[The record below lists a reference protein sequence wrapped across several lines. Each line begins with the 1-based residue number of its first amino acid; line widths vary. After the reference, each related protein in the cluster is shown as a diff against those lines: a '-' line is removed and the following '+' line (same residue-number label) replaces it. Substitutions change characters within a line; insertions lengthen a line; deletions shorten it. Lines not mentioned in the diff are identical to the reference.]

1 MANLL
6 IVDDELGMRQFL
18 THLLQREGHVVR
30 VAENGHDA
38 LAQLQQQ
45 APDLIISDIR
55 MPDMS
60 GVDLLRAAK
69 ELLPEVEMIMMT
81 AFANVDTAREAFLLG
96 AYDFVQ
102 KPFDNDLLKET
113 VTRAL
118 EKISLVKE
126 KEALLEENKALIQGQ
141 RTRGKL
147 GNIIGR
153 SKRMNDLFQMVE
165 TVSQVQSTV
174 LVTGESGT
182 GKELVA
188 RAIHDLSPRAEKPF
202 VSVNC
207 GAFTETLLESELFG
221 YVKGSFTGA
230 SANRKG
236 LFEAANS
243 GTIFLDE
250 IGEMS
255 PAMQVKL
262 LRVLQ
267 ERKVRPVGATE
278 ETMVDTRVIAAT
290 NRDLASMVSAGTFRE
305 DLYYRI
311 SVIPMELPPLRERG
325 SDIAELAEH
334 FIAKYCKQAGRSIA
348 LGSPSLRLLEAYSWP
363 GNVRELEHTIE
374 RAVALERTDTI
385 QPERLPEQITNYSPI
400 RISSDLQLPDEG
412 INLTA
417 HLDQLE
423 KTYVLEALKR
433 TDGNQ
438 TNAADLLK
446 MSVRSLRHL
455 LDKHGIRGL
464 TAQMRDERRMSDTVP
479 RLRSSDPYP
488 RRRSDDL
495 DESTESS
502 GQAASAGEGN

>member
-18 THLLQREGHVVR
+18 THLFQREGHTVR
-30 VAENGHDA
+30 VAENGR
-38 LAQLQQQ
+38 Q
-45 APDLIISDIR
+45 AMMLLHEGPADVLLSDVR
-55 MPDMS
+55 MPDM
-60 GVDLLRAAK
+60 GGIDLLRAAR
-69 ELLPEVEMIMMT
+69 EFRPEVEVIMMT
-81 AFANVDTAREAFLLG
+81 AFANVETAREAFLLG

-113 VTRAL
+113 VARAL
-118 EKISLVKE
+118 AKISLVKE
-126 KEALLEENKALIQGQ
+126 KEALVEENKALIQGQ
-141 RTRGKL
+141 RSRGKL

-153 SKRMNDLFQMVE
+153 SQRMMALYQMIE
-165 TVSQVQSTV
+165 TVAQVQSTV

-188 RAIHDLSPRAEKPF
+188 RAIHDLGPRAERPF

-230 SANRKG
+230 NSNRKG

-278 ETMVDTRVIAAT
+278 ELLVDTRVIAAT
-290 NRDLASMVSAGTFRE
+290 NRDLGSMVANATFRE

-311 SVIPMELPPLRERG
+311 SVIPIELPPLRERAE
-325 SDIAELAEH
+325 DISELANH
-334 FIAKYCKQAGRSIA
+334 FLSKFCAPTGRMLSVSESA
-348 LGSPSLRLLEAYSWP
+348 MQLLERYSWP

-374 RAVALERTDTI
+374 RAVALENTPSI
-385 QPERLPEQITNYSPI
+385 QPERLPEKISNYNPY
-400 RISSDLQLPDEG
+400 RVAEAMEFPDEG

-423 KTYVLEALKR
+423 KTYVVEALRR
-433 TDGNQ
+433 TSGNQ
-438 TNAADLLK
+438 TNAAEILRL
-446 MSVRSLRHL
+446 SVRSLRHL

-464 TAQMRDERRMSDTVP
+464 TAQMRDERRGPDST
-479 RLRSSDPYP
+479 P
-488 RRRSDDL
+488 RRRSTDPPQRRRAVDD
-495 DESTESS
+495 DEER
-502 GQAASAGEGN
+502 AAGAGEGLS

>member
-1 MANLL
+1 MAKIL

-18 THLLQREGHVVR
+18 THLLQRDGHQVR
-30 VAENGHDA
+30 VAESGRAAMKLLHEDA
-38 LAQLQQQ
+38 A
-45 APDLIISDIR
+45 DLVISDVK

-60 GVDLLRAAK
+60 GIDLLRSAR
-69 ELLPEVEMIMMT
+69 ELLPDVEVIMMT
-81 AFANVDTAREAFLLG
+81 AFASVDTAREAFLLG

-102 KPFDNDLLKET
+102 KPFDNDLLRET
-113 VTRAL
+113 VARAL
-118 EKISLVKE
+118 QKISLIKE
-126 KEALLEENKALIQGQ
+126 KEALLEENKVLIHGQ
-141 RTRGKL
+141 RSRGKL
-147 GNIIGR
+147 KNIIGR
-153 SKRMNDLFQMVE
+153 SAKMQALYRMIE
-165 TVSQVQSTV
+165 TVAQVQSTV

-230 SANRKG
+230 NTNRKG
-236 LFEAANS
+236 LFEAANK

-255 PAMQVKL
+255 SAMQVKL

-267 ERKVRPVGATE
+267 ERKLRPVGATE
-278 ETMVDTRVIAAT
+278 ETIVDTRVIAAT
-290 NRDLASMVSAGTFRE
+290 NRDLAAMVKDGDFRE

-311 SVIPMELPPLRERG
+311 SVIPIELPPLRERPE
-325 SDIAELAEH
+325 DIPELANH
-334 FIAKYCKQAGRSIA
+334 FTAKFCADAGRTLNVTENA
-348 LGSPSLRLLEAYSWP
+348 LRLLENYSWP

-374 RAVALERTDTI
+374 RAVALETTGSI
-385 QPERLPEQITNYSPI
+385 QPERLPERITNYDPY
-400 RISSDLQLPDEG
+400 RIAESFEFPEEG

-423 KTYVLEALKR
+423 KTYLLEALRR
-433 TDGNQ
+433 TVGNQ
-438 TNAADLLK
+438 TNAAELLRL
-446 MSVRSLRHL
+446 SVRSLRHL

-464 TAQMRDERRMSDTVP
+464 TAQMRDERRGSDSVP
-479 RLRSSDPYP
+479 RRRSSDPMP
-488 RRRSDDL
+488 RRRSDD
-495 DESTESS
+495 DEAEY
-502 GQAASAGEGN
+502 AAGAGET

>member
-6 IVDDELGMRQFL
+6 VVDDELGMRQFL
-18 THLLQREGHVVR
+18 THLLQREGHTVR
-30 VAENGHDA
+30 VAENGQEAMA
-38 LAQLQQQ
+38 LLQQQ
-45 APDLIISDIR
+45 PADLMLSDIR
-55 MPDMS
+55 MPDMT
-60 GVDLLRAAK
+60 GI
-69 ELLPEVEMIMMT
+69 ELLKTARESLPDLEVIMMT
-81 AFANVDTAREAFLLG
+81 AYANVDTAREAFLLG

-113 VTRAL
+113 VARAL

-141 RTRGKL
+141 RSRGKL
-147 GNIIGR
+147 GNIIGH
-153 SKRMNDLFQMVE
+153 SSRMEALYKMIE
-165 TVSQVQSTV
+165 TVAQVQSTV

-188 RAIHDLSPRAEKPF
+188 RAIHDLGPRAEKPF

-230 SANRKG
+230 NANRKG
-236 LFEAANS
+236 LFEAANQ

-267 ERKVRPVGATE
+267 ERKVRPVGATQ
-278 ETMVDTRVIAAT
+278 ETVVDTRVIAAT
-290 NRDLASMVSAGTFRE
+290 NRDLGSMVTAGTFRE

-311 SVIPMELPPLRERG
+311 SVIPMELPPLRER
-325 SDIAELAEH
+325 SDDISELATH
-334 FIAKYCKQAGRSIA
+334 FVEKFCGPSGRA
-348 LGSPSLRLLEAYSWP
+348 LAISENAMRLLERYSWP

-374 RAVALERTDTI
+374 RAVALESSDSI
-385 QPERLPEQITNYSPI
+385 QPERLPDKLTNYNPY
-400 RISSDLQLPDEG
+400 RVADAMEFPDEG

-423 KTYVLEALKR
+423 KTYVLEALRR
-433 TDGNQ
+433 TAGNQ

-464 TAQMRDERRMSDTVP
+464 TAQMRDERRSPDST
-479 RLRSSDPYP
+479 P
-488 RRRSDDL
+488 RRRATDPHPRRRAV
-495 DESTESS
+495 DEGEI
-502 GQAASAGEGN
+502 AAGASE

>member
-1 MANLL
+1 
-6 IVDDELGMRQFL
+6 MRQFL
-18 THLLQREGHVVR
+18 SHLFQREGHTVR
-30 VAENGHDA
+30 VAENGSDA
-38 LAQLQQQ
+38 LAQLREQ
-45 APDLIISDIR
+45 APDLLISDVR

-60 GVDLLRAAK
+60 GVELLRTAR
-69 ELLPEVEMIMMT
+69 ELLPHVEVIMMT

-113 VTRAL
+113 VARAL
-118 EKISLVKE
+118 QKISLVKE
-126 KEALLEENKALIQGQ
+126 KQALLEANKALIHGQ
-141 RTRGKL
+141 RSRGNL

-153 SKRMNDLFQMVE
+153 SERMLALYQMIE
-165 TVSQVQSTV
+165 TVARVQSTV

-188 RAIHDLSPRAEKPF
+188 RAIHDLSPRAERPF

-230 SANRKG
+230 NTNRKG

-278 ETMVDTRVIAAT
+278 EITVDTRVIAAT
-290 NRDLASMVSAGTFRE
+290 NRDLASMVSGNQFRE

-311 SVIPMELPPLRERG
+311 SVIPIELPPLRERAE
-325 SDIAELAEH
+325 DISELANH
-334 FIAKYCKQAGRSIA
+334 FAQKFCAPTGRTLSISDNA
-348 LGSPSLRLLEAYSWP
+348 MRLLERYSWP

-374 RAVALERTDTI
+374 RAVALERTDSI
-385 QPERLPEQITNYSPI
+385 EPERLPEKITNYNPY
-400 RISSDLQLPDEG
+400 RVAEAMEFPEEG

-423 KTYVLEALKR
+423 KTYVLEALRR
-433 TDGNQ
+433 TAGNQ
-438 TNAADLLK
+438 TNAAELLRL
-446 MSVRSLRHL
+446 SVRSLRHL
-455 LDKHGIRGL
+455 LDKHGARGL
-464 TAQMRDERRMSDTVP
+464 TAQLRDERRGPDST
-479 RLRSSDPYP
+479 P
-488 RRRSDDL
+488 RRRSTDQGPRRRAEDTG
-495 DESTESS
+495 EF
-502 GQAASAGEGN
+502 AAGAGDGTL

>member
-18 THLLQREGHVVR
+18 THLFQREGHVVR

-60 GVDLLRAAK
+60 GVDLLRSAK
-69 ELLPEVEMIMMT
+69 GLLPEVEVIMMT

-102 KPFDNDLLKET
+102 KPFDNDLLKEV

-118 EKISLVKE
+118 GKISLVT
-126 KEALLEENKALIQGQ
+126 ENKALIKEQ
-141 RTRGKL
+141 RSLGKL
-147 GNIIGR
+147 SNIIGR
-153 SKRMNDLFQMVE
+153 SKRMQDLFQMIE
-165 TVSQVQSTV
+165 TVSQVPSTV

-230 SANRKG
+230 NANRKG

-278 ETMVDTRVIAAT
+278 ETIVDTRVIAAT

-311 SVIPMELPPLRERG
+311 SVIPIELPPLRERAE
-325 SDIAELAEH
+325 DISELANH
-334 FIAKYCKQAGRSIA
+334 FVQKFCAPAGRA
-348 LGSPSLRLLEAYSWP
+348 LTISEHAMRLLERYSWP

-374 RAVALERTDTI
+374 RAVALEHTKSI
-385 QPERLPEQITNYSPI
+385 EPERLPEKISNYNPYRVSEAMEFPE
-400 RISSDLQLPDEG
+400 EG

-423 KTYVLEALKR
+423 KSYVLEALRR
-433 TDGNQ
+433 TAGNQ
-438 TNAADLLK
+438 TNAAELLRL
-446 MSVRSLRHL
+446 SVRSLRHL
-455 LDKHGIRGL
+455 LDKHGARGL
-464 TAQMRDERRMSDTVP
+464 TAQMRDERRGPEST
-479 RLRSSDPYP
+479 P
-488 RRRSDDL
+488 RRRASDQGPRRRAEDTS
-495 DESTESS
+495 EF
-502 GQAASAGEGN
+502 AAGAGESN